1 MKNFIKYTL
10 AVASLVLVAA
20 CGGGGG
26 GGGGGGVSTGFTQN
40 YVASASQGEVITYS
54 VNTTAMTYEY
64 KVIKSQYGCEVPTSN
79 CHSGSGTLTRNSDGT
94 YTPSGSADAR
104 IFALQNGLLVG
115 TIKLGTM
122 PATPLIGIPNPID
135 NAEKL
140 AGTYNYNSI
149 QCPSKSNGMMTGCS
163 GGHGSLT
170 ISAVSAT
177 TISYNICVSADIEN
191 LNRVCSSTSTGT
203 GTLDPVYKKWK
214 FYRTGS
220 TQENYAVAFNAN
232 NNQKVAFLDF
242 NDPGGYGYGQA
253 ALSEKVAAVPADLE
267 KNLGRWF
274 MVSLAPGRN
283 SGYAV
288 ITVERDGGIRTVQ
301 PDGSI
306 SNTTAIPN
314 TPWNGF
320 FSLSTD
326 PNNRGL
332 MAGDGLFSMTSPN
345 DLGGNAKYFIGM
357 KMD

>member
-10 AVASLVLVAA
+10 AVASLALVAA
-20 CGGGGG
+20 C

-64 KVIKSQYGCEVPTSN
+64 KVIKSQYGCELPTSN

-94 YTPSGSADAR
+94 YTPSGSADTR

-191 LNRVCSSTSTGT
+191 SNRVCSSTSTGT

-306 SNTTAIPN
+306 STTTAIPN

>member
-10 AVASLVLVAA
+10 AVASLALVAA
-20 CGGGGG
+20 CGG

-64 KVIKSQYGCEVPTSN
+64 KVIKSQYGCELPTSN

-94 YTPSGSADAR
+94 YTPSGSADTR
-104 IFALQNGLLVG
+104 FFALQNGLLVG

-191 LNRVCSSTSTGT
+191 SNRVCSSTSTGT

-306 SNTTAIPN
+306 STTTAIPN

>member
-1 MKNFIKYTL
+1 
-10 AVASLVLVAA
+10 
-20 CGGGGG
+20 
-26 GGGGGGVSTGFTQN
+26 
-40 YVASASQGEVITYS
+40 
-54 VNTTAMTYEY
+54 
-64 KVIKSQYGCEVPTSN
+64 
-79 CHSGSGTLTRNSDGT
+79 
-94 YTPSGSADAR
+94 
-104 IFALQNGLLVG
+104 
-115 TIKLGTM
+115 M

-135 NAEKL
+135 TAEKL

-149 QCPSKSNGMMTGCS
+149 QCPTKSNGMMTGCS
-163 GGHGSLT
+163 GRHGSLT
-170 ISAVSAT
+170 ISAVSST

-191 LNRVCSSTSTGT
+191 PNRVCSSTSTGT

-220 TQENYAVAFNAN
+220 TQENYAVVFNSK

-274 MVSLAPGRN
+274 LVSLAPGGN
-283 SGYAV
+283 SGQEV
-288 ITVERDGGIRTVQ
+288 VTVERDGGVTTVQ
-301 PDGSI
+301 PDGSV
-306 SNTTAIPN
+306 STNTAIPN

-320 FSLSTD
+320 FSFTND

-345 DLGGNAKYFIGM
+345 DLAGRAKYFIGM
-357 KMD
+357 KID

>member
-1 MKNFIKYTL
+1 MRLKLVSLTL
-10 AVASLVLVAA
+10 LALLTA

-26 GGGGGGVSTGFTQN
+26 GGGGGGVTGFTQN

-54 VNTTAMTYEY
+54 VNTTLMTYEY

-94 YTPSGSADAR
+94 YTPSGSADTK

-135 NAEKL
+135 TAEKL

-149 QCPSKSNGMMTGCS
+149 QCPTKSNGMMTGCS
-163 GGHGSLT
+163 GRHGSLT
-170 ISAVSAT
+170 ISAVSST

-191 LNRVCSSTSTGT
+191 PSRVCSSTSTGT

-220 TQENYAVAFNAN
+220 TQENYAVAFNSK

-274 MVSLAPGRN
+274 MVSLVPGAN
-283 SGYAV
+283 SGHLV
-288 ITVERDGGIRTVQ
+288 ITVERNGKVTTVQ
-301 PDGSI
+301 PDGST
-306 SNTTAIPN
+306 STNTAIPN

-320 FSLSTD
+320 FSFIND

-345 DLGGNAKYFIGM
+345 DLSGRAKYFIGM